1 MRMPKV
7 EKQPLH
13 LERALN
19 IQLEA
24 SVGFVV
30 KRVERNEKVAL
41 KNGCKHGTKEQM
53 LVSVTFIYFHFS

>member
-7 EKQPLH
+7 EKQPPH

-30 KRVERNEKVAL
+30 KRVEKMKR
-41 KNGCKHGTKEQM
+41 
-53 LVSVTFIYFHFS
+53 

>member
-7 EKQPLH
+7 EKQPPH

-41 KNGCKHGTKEQM
+41 KMG
-53 LVSVTFIYFHFS
+53 VSMGQRNKCLSV